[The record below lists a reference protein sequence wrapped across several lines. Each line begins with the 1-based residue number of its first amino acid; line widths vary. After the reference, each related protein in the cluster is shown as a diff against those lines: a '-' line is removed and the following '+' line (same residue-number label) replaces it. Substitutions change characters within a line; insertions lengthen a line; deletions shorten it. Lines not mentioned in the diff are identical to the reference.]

1 VSEDTAPAAVPAPR
15 TRLVLVR
22 HGESNSTVARVIGGF
37 RTCTGLSPLGR
48 KQTEALAERLARTGE
63 VRADALIASAY
74 PRAID
79 TAELI
84 ASALGD
90 LEVVVDAEV
99 GEHDP
104 GPENDGLTFTEFLG
118 RHGMPDWEH
127 DPHAVVFPGGGETL
141 AEFHHRVG
149 RALHRIAAEHAGR
162 TAVIVC
168 HGGVIDVAFRHLLRL
183 PSFGAFELRT
193 TNTSLTELVLV
204 RAGRW
209 QLARYNDAAHLAGL
223 PLETARADE
232 PS

>member
-1 VSEDTAPAAVPAPR
+1 VSDAAAPATAAH

-22 HGESNSTVARVIGGF
+22 HGESNSTVARVIGGH

-48 KQTEALAERLARTGE
+48 KQAEALAERLARTGE
-63 VRADALIASAY
+63 VRADVLIASAY
-74 PRAID
+74 PRAVE

-84 ASALGD
+84 ASGLGD
-90 LEVVVDAEV
+90 LEVVVDADV

-104 GPENDGLTFTEFLG
+104 GPENDGLSFTEFLD
-118 RHGMPDWEH
+118 RHGMPDWER

-149 RALHRIAAEHAGR
+149 RALHRIASEHEGR

-168 HGGVIDVAFRHLLRL
+168 HGGVVDVAFRHLLRL

-223 PLETARADE
+223 PIETTRAGE
-232 PS
+232 QS